1 MLSYH
6 CAKLTV
12 QNKWLE
18 PGLLWVFRTKS
29 LLRLWAKLGKDELF
43 LTSNGHKQQK
53 ILQMKTLK
61 HYPQVEKNAH
71 WLALA
76 WHKTV
81 FVEQTGPTASQY
93 CQMTCIAGE
102 NMLYSE
108 YIVTLMVDRCF
119 VSSTTGS
126 SDNSLSLLELALCNM
141 FRIIAA
147 KFLRNMF
154 SSWRHFK
161 KMRLLKCIQVVLRLL
176 RSNHLD
182 TLIKWLTLRT
192 ELMFK
197 VSRFTTYPVYTHQEH
212 MQIIMHRFACWAYYI
227 PMDSPE
233 RSFLFSSVW
242 LNIMYLPAFLS
253 CLS

>member
-1 MLSYH
+1 MAIS
-6 CAKLTV
+6 
-12 QNKWLE
+12 N
-18 PGLLWVFRTKS
+18 RKS
-29 LLRLWAKLGKDELF
+29 FKR
-43 LTSNGHKQQK
+43 
-53 ILQMKTLK
+53 K
-61 HYPQVEKNAH
+61 HWNIIHRWKKNAH
-71 WLALA
+71 WLTLA
-76 WHKTV
+76 WHKSV

-102 NMLYSE
+102 NILYSE

-126 SDNSLSLLELALCNM
+126 SDNSLSVLELPLCKM

-154 SSWRHFK
+154 SSWRHFIINW
-161 KMRLLKCIQVVLRLL
+161 LLKCIQVVFRLL
-176 RSNHLD
+176 RSTHFG
-182 TLIKWLTLRT
+182 TLIKWRPGDLRT

-197 VSRFTTYPVYTHQEH
+197 VSRFTYPVYTHQER

-233 RSFLFSSVW
+233 RSFLFFVSQVKYYLFICISVMLVW
-242 LNIMYLPAFLS
+242 I
-253 CLS
+253 